1 MINVVEPNKSVGFF
15 FFLRKVLCK
24 VGEEEILCQ
33 HTFQEST
40 ATEKKKFFTYPS
52 IVNLLVP
59 MIQGRRKF
67 YTDAT
72 LYNNISNRKILDRRK
87 GRSNS
92 LKQTVKAKEWI

>member
-1 MINVVEPNKSVGFF
+1 ME
-15 FFLRKVLCK
+15 
-24 VGEEEILCQ
+24 
-33 HTFQEST
+33 
-40 ATEKKKFFTYPS
+40 EKKFYVNTLFKNPLQLKKKIFTYPS

-67 YTDAT
+67 YTGAT